1 VHRYEPRTLI
11 LREGLC
17 WTSEAPFMYL
27 LVGAQ
32 RALLIDTGDVADPRR
47 LDLARSVQQL
57 LPELPSSGGK
67 PPLLVV
73 HTHRHQDHRAGDA
86 QLRGLPGAEV
96 VGYDL
101 ESVKH
106 YYKLPDWPQGIG
118 HIDLGE
124 RALDVIATPGHDD
137 TGVTFYDRGTGLVIT
152 GDFLL
157 PGRVVVDDTDAYRD
171 SVVRLSRWLSN
182 RPVTA
187 FLGGHIEMDGE
198 GRLFPPGSTYHPG
211 ERPLPMS
218 GADLEALSQ
227 GLARFNGFYTRS
239 SGFTLQN
246 SLHILMLVL
255 LGGALLLA
263 GLAWGVVSVL
273 ARRRTRQLAGQ
284 PG

>member
-1 VHRYEPRTLI
+1 
-11 LREGLC
+11 
-17 WTSEAPFMYL
+17 MYL
-27 LVGAQ
+27 LIGAR
-32 RALLIDTGDVADPRR
+32 RALLIDTGDVADPQR

-57 LPELPSSGGK
+57 LPELPALAGGK

-86 QLRGLPGAEV
+86 QLRGLPDAEV

-101 ESVKH
+101 ESVKR

-124 RALDVIATPGHDD
+124 RAIDVIPTPGHEA
-137 TGVTFYDRGTGLVIT
+137 TSVTLYDRSTGLVLT

-157 PGRVVVDDTDAYRD
+157 PGRILVDDTDAYRD
-171 SVVRLSRWLSN
+171 SALRLSRWLSN

-187 FLGGHIEMDGE
+187 FLGGHIEMDGQ
-198 GRLFPPGSTYHPG
+198 GRLFPPGTTYHPG
-211 ERPLPMS
+211 ERRLPMS

-227 GLARFNGFYTRS
+227 GLSKFNGLYTRS
-239 SGFTLQN
+239 GGLTLQN
-246 SLHILMLVL
+246 SLHILMLVAL
-255 LGGALLLA
+255 AGALLLA
-263 GLAWGVVSVL
+263 ALAWGVVRVL
-273 ARRRTRQLAGQ
+273 ARRRARRLAVQ